1 MGSTTRLGCSSIE
14 GMGIISAIIV
24 LGILVFAH
32 ELGHFLVAKYFGV
45 GVLEFA
51 LGFGRV
57 LTRFQFGETTY
68 TIRAVPLGGFVRM
81 AGDDPTLVY
90 GDGKSEAQIA
100 EQAAAGASPLEGGQE
115 KLTPLQEKMVKD
127 PSRWFLKKPYGPR
140 CAIVIAGPLFNFI
153 FAWVL
158 AAGMYWTN
166 GIPRIIDG
174 PVTVDRV
181 SAGMPAETAG
191 VKPGDRILTVN
202 GESIETY
209 QELVEVVRG
218 SDGKPLTVSI
228 ERPKAEG
235 STAEAAADRI
245 EIVVNPQA
253 GNPELDALEGNTSG
267 KPTYRIGIA
276 PALRDIEYVDV
287 GLLGAMNAG
296 QKQVV
301 GLSLQTLRVLKGL
314 LTGLIN
320 PQKAIGGP
328 IEIIKQTAASA
339 NEGWLAVISMMIFL
353 NVTLGVMNLLPIPV
367 LDGGHLVLFTL
378 EFLRGRPLSMRFQ
391 ENAMRVG
398 MTLLLLLM
406 VFAIGNDIR
415 RLLPASLF

>member
-1 MGSTTRLGCSSIE
+1 
-14 GMGIISAIIV
+14 MGIISAIIV
-24 LGILVFAH
+24 LGVLVFVH

-90 GDGKSEAQIA
+90 GDGKTEAEIS
-100 EQAAAGASPLEGGQE
+100 EQAAAGASPLEGGQD

-127 PSRWFLKKPYGPR
+127 PNRWFLKKPYGPR
-140 CAIVIAGPLFNFI
+140 CAIVLAGPLFNFI

-158 AAGMYWTN
+158 ASGMYWTN

-181 SAGMPAETAG
+181 SPGMPAETAG
-191 VKPGDRILTVN
+191 MKSGDRILTVN
-202 GESIETY
+202 GETIETY
-209 QELVEVVRG
+209 QELVEIVRG
-218 SDGKPLTVSI
+218 SDGKPLKVSI
-228 ERPKAEG
+228 ERPKGESSA
-235 STAEAAADRI
+235 AEAAADKI

-253 GNPELDALEGNTSG
+253 GNPELDALEGTSSE

-276 PALRDIEYVDV
+276 PALKDVEYVDV

-378 EFLRGRPLSMRFQ
+378 EFLRGKPLSMRFQ

>member
-1 MGSTTRLGCSSIE
+1 MSI
-14 GMGIISAIIV
+14 ITAILV
-24 LGILVFAH
+24 LGILVFVH

-68 TIRAVPLGGFVRM
+68 TVRMIPLGGFVRM
-81 AGDDPTLVY
+81 AGDDPTMVH
-90 GDGKSEAQIA
+90 GDPNRSEKEIA
-100 EQAAAGASPLEGGQE
+100 EQAAAGASPIEGGDE
-115 KLTPLQEKMVKD
+115 KLTPLQEAMVKD
-127 PSRWFLKKPYGPR
+127 SSRWFLKKPYGPR
-140 CAIVIAGPLFNFI
+140 AAIVLAGPLFNFL
-153 FAWVL
+153 FAWIL
-158 AAGMYWTN
+158 ASGMYYTI
-166 GIPRIIDG
+166 GLPKIIDG
-174 PVTVDRV
+174 PVTVGGI
-181 SAGMPAETAG
+181 SPGMPAESSG
-191 VKPGDRILTVN
+191 MKVGDRILTVN
-202 GESIETY
+202 GEAVESY
-209 QELVEVVRG
+209 KELIDIVRG
-218 SDGKPLTVSI
+218 SEGRPLTVKI
-228 ERPKAEG
+228 ERPTQESAG
-235 STAEAAADRI
+235 ATAAADTVELTI
-245 EIVVNPQA
+245 NPQA
-253 GNPELDALEGNTSG
+253 SSPELDALEGTTG
-267 KPTYRIGIA
+267 DKPTYRIGIA
-276 PALRDIEYVDV
+276 PAFKNVEYEDV

-339 NEGWLAVISMMIFL
+339 SEGWLAIISMMIFL

-391 ENAMRVG
+391 EYAMRVG
-398 MTLLLLLM
+398 MTVLLLLM

-415 RLLPASLF
+415 RIIPWTLF

>member
-1 MGSTTRLGCSSIE
+1 
-14 GMGIISAIIV
+14 MGIISAIIV
-24 LGILVFAH
+24 LGVLVFVH
-32 ELGHFLVAKYFGV
+32 ELGHFLVAKFFGV

-68 TIRAVPLGGFVRM
+68 TIRLVPLGGFVRM
-81 AGDDPTLVY
+81 AGDDPTLVH
-90 GDGKSEAQIA
+90 GEGKSEAEVA

-127 PSRWFLKKPYGPR
+127 PSRWFLKKPFGPR
-140 CAIVIAGPLFNFI
+140 CAIVLAGPLFNFI

-158 AAGMYWTN
+158 ASGMYYST
-166 GIPRIIDG
+166 GLPRVIDG
-174 PVTVDRV
+174 PVTVGNV
-181 SAGMPAETAG
+181 SPGMPADVAG
-191 VKPGDRILTVN
+191 VKVSDRILSVN
-202 GESIETY
+202 GEPIETY
-209 QELVEVVRG
+209 QELIEVVRG
-218 SDGKPLTVSI
+218 SDGKPLTISI
-228 ERPKAEG
+228 ERSKVATQG
-235 STAEAAADRI
+235 AEAAADRI
-245 EIVVNPQA
+245 EVVVNPQA
-253 GNPELDALEGNTSG
+253 SSPELDALEGVKG
-267 KPTYRIGIA
+267 DKPTYRIGIA
-276 PALRDIEYVDV
+276 PAFKNVEYVDV
-287 GLLGAMNAG
+287 DLVGAMNAG
-296 QKQVV
+296 QQQVV

-339 NEGWLAVISMMIFL
+339 NEGWLAIISMMIFL

-378 EFLRGRPLSMRFQ
+378 EFLRGKPLSMRFQ
-391 ENAMRVG
+391 EYAMRVG

-415 RLLPASLF
+415 RLLPASWF